1 MVTLQPVTD
10 LLLLCLFS
18 DLPVF
23 SDKDDH
29 HGGDPWLWKDPAHQG
44 GFCITVCL
52 DNLTLIT
59 MRKMQPGSAC
69 MLR

>member
-23 SDKDDH
+23 QTKMI
-29 HGGDPWLWKDPAHQG
+29 
-44 GFCITVCL
+44 ITVG
-52 DNLTLIT
+52 TLGCGKTLLI
-59 MRKMQPGSAC
+59 KVGSALLC
-69 MLR
+69 VKIT